1 MAGSVTIVNI
11 ITMNKVVII
20 LLLIF
25 WLVIFILMEKFT
37 KDEYNKKTFLDHV
50 AIFWFSLLIPMMIAG
65 FIIKYFK

>member
-1 MAGSVTIVNI
+1 MVKSVTIVNI

-20 LLLIF
+20 LLLIL

-37 KDEYNKKTFLDHV
+37 EDEYNKKTFLDHV
-50 AIFWFSLLIPMMIAG
+50 AIFWFSLAIPITIAG

>member
-1 MAGSVTIVNI
+1 MVKSVTIVNI

-20 LLLIF
+20 LLLIL

-37 KDEYNKKTFLDHV
+37 EDEYDKKTFLDHV
-50 AIFWFSLLIPMMIAG
+50 AIFWFSLAIPMTIAG

>member
-1 MAGSVTIVNI
+1 
-11 ITMNKVVII
+11 MNKVVII
-20 LLLIF
+20 LLLIL

-37 KDEYNKKTFLDHV
+37 EDEYDKKTFLDHV